1 MFDFSVAID
10 NIKDLYREKKVLFIV
25 ISILIVLFFLGLI
38 AFLVQSL
45 TPAEEVV
52 PVALER
58 PLEPDQRVLLPEGPS
73 IPDGYA
79 VTREPQEKWSM
90 EEGKEFFTLPDA
102 TELKALESANNKLVD
117 DILGA
122 AP

>member
-1 MFDFSVAID
+1 MFDFSVVAD

-25 ISILIVLFFLGLI
+25 ISILVVLFFLGLI
-38 AFLVQSL
+38 AVVVQSCSHE
-45 TPAEEVV
+45 PEVPVYKEEV
-52 PVALER
+52 LY
-58 PLEPDQRVLLPEGPS
+58 PDQKLLLPEGPS

-79 VTREPQEKWSM
+79 VTREPQDKWSK
-90 EEGKEFFTLPDA
+90 EEAEEFFTLPGT